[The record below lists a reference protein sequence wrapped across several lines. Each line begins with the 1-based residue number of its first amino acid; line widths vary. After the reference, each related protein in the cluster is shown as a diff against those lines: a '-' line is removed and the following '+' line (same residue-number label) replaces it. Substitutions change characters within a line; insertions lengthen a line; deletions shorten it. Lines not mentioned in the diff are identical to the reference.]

1 MEIVKRISL
10 QNYGKLEFSTDG
22 WRCCGA
28 LTPIG
33 PVDVDLDGDIVDP
46 EAISK
51 GIISVLDRMAEID
64 TNAKQYLQQ
73 HAPEDVERA
82 NGLFEPCL
90 FFDPNENT
98 GTFTIF
104 YSGTNPD
111 DEMCYGVD
119 FDAFRPINL
128 VIGD

>member
-1 MEIVKRISL
+1 M
-10 QNYGKLEFSTDG
+10 
-22 WRCCGA
+22 
-28 LTPIG
+28 
-33 PVDVDLDGDIVDP
+33 DGDIIDN
-46 EAISK
+46 ETISK

-64 TNAKQYLQQ
+64 INAKQYLQQ

-82 NGLFEPCL
+82 NGLIEPCL
-90 FFDPNENT
+90 FFDPNET
-98 GTFTIF
+98 IGTFTIF

-119 FDAFRPINL
+119 FDTFMPINL